1 MVPQEA
7 GPLFFEG
14 RSSRLFAHA
23 HWRSGWHLGWQL
35 GMVRRNEIMS
45 YSDLDFYSNVI
56 ERFNAL
62 PEIIEQRG
70 PWSWHDSE

>member
-1 MVPQEA
+1 
-7 GPLFFEG
+7 
-14 RSSRLFAHA
+14 
-23 HWRSGWHLGWQL
+23 
-35 GMVRRNEIMS
+35 MS

-70 PWSWHDSE
+70 HGMAPNEASGEVR